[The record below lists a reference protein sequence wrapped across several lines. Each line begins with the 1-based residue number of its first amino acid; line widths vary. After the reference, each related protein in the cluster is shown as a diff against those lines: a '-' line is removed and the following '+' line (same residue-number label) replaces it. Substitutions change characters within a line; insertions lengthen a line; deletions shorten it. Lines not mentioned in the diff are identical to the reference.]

1 LANSRE
7 PSTIGG
13 IERKSQ
19 EQRVDKPANGGADW
33 ILKAMVAV
41 AASDGGLD
49 ERETGLI
56 QQVYQDQS
64 GRSLTADEV
73 ARAAEAN
80 AKGDPIAEFGAAARV
95 LDQATKEDIIRA
107 AYLVLLADDRIAG
120 EERKKLK
127 DIAAALQIPE
137 IHFGA
142 ILEDLA
148 IWLAKAKS

>member
-1 LANSRE
+1 VTARAADDE
-7 PSTIGG
+7 
-13 IERKSQ
+13 
-19 EQRVDKPANGGADW
+19 ADW

-41 AASDGGLD
+41 ASSDGGLD

-64 GRSLTADEV
+64 GRAISTDEI
-73 ARAAEAN
+73 ARE
-80 AKGDPIAEFGAAARV
+80 AAAQANGDTFGEFAAAAKV
-95 LDQATKEDIIRA
+95 LDQDAKEEVIRA
-107 AYLVLLADDRIAG
+107 AYLVLLADNRIAG

-137 IHFGA
+137 IHFSA

-148 IWLAKAKS
+148 IWLAKQRS

>member
-1 LANSRE
+1 MA
-7 PSTIGG
+7 
-13 IERKSQ
+13 
-19 EQRVDKPANGGADW
+19 DKPANSEADW

-56 QQVYQDQS
+56 QQVYHDQS

-73 ARAAEAN
+73 ACAAEAN

-95 LDQATKEDIIRA
+95 LDRATKEEVIRA

-127 DIAAALQIPE
+127 DIAAALQVSE

-148 IWLAKAKS
+148 IWLEQQRS

>member
-1 LANSRE
+1 M
-7 PSTIGG
+7 
-13 IERKSQ
+13 
-19 EQRVDKPANGGADW
+19 DKPANGGADW

-80 AKGDPIAEFGAAARV
+80 AKGDPIAEFGAAARG
-95 LDQATKEDIIRA
+95 LDQATKEEIIRV

-127 DIAAALQIPE
+127 DIAAALQVSE

-148 IWLAKAKS
+148 IWLAKARS

>member
-1 LANSRE
+1 MADTPTS
-7 PSTIGG
+7 
-13 IERKSQ
+13 
-19 EQRVDKPANGGADW
+19 DADW
-33 ILKAMVAV
+33 ILKAMIVVAS
-41 AASDGGLD
+41 SDRKLD

-64 GRSLTADEV
+64 GRAISAEEIAREAD
-73 ARAAEAN
+73 AL
-80 AKGDPIAEFGAAARV
+80 AKGDAIAQFAAAAKV
-95 LDQATKEDIIRA
+95 LDREAKEEVIRA

-127 DIAAALQIPE
+127 DIAIALQIPE

-148 IWLAKAKS
+148 IWLAKQGS